1 MLGFINTSQSIHL
14 EDNNMSTLET
24 IIWNILGYGS
34 MPMIL
39 LGGFIGTAVIAC
51 FLLEKTGK
59 S

>member
-1 MLGFINTSQSIHL
+1 
-14 EDNNMSTLET
+14 MSTLET